1 MELQIRGNGVPV
13 TDQLRRFAEKRTAKL
28 DHLVDHVVDAK
39 LELRA
44 RHNRS
49 GPDTVTAQITIQS
62 GRQLLR
68 AEENDPDALAA
79 VDRAVDKLA
88 RQVRRVHDKRSDR
101 KGARTDPI
109 DAAPIPSVAGEFD
122 GADDETDRD
131 GDGPIGL
138 VRTKRFALKPM
149 DVDEAIEQ
157 MELLGHDFYL
167 FHNADEQVLNVVYR
181 RRDGAYGLLAPERA

>member
-13 TDQLRRFAEKRTAKL
+13 TDDLRRFAEKRAAKL
-28 DHLVDHVVDAK
+28 DHLVDRVVDAK

-49 GPDTVTAQITIQS
+49 GPDTVTAHLTIQA
-62 GRQLLR
+62 GRRLLR
-68 AEENDPDALAA
+68 AEEHDPDALAA

-101 KGARTDPI
+101 KGPRPDLVA
-109 DAAPIPSVAGEFD
+109 AAPTDSPADVAD
-122 GADDETDRD
+122 VDDETDRD
-131 GDGPIGL
+131 EDGAVGL
-138 VRTKRFALKPM
+138 VRTKRFSLKPM

-157 MELLGHDFYL
+157 MELLGHDFYP
-167 FHNADEQVLNVVYR
+167 FHNAQEEGLNVGYR
-181 RRDGAYGLLAPERA
+181 RRDGSYGLLAPERG